1 MLEKCVLTILE
12 LNWNQCFRDKK
23 TKLKLYLLSHT
34 TAKQVISRRG
44 ENENICEIS
53 TNEKCTC
60 KACKN
65 TVFRCQMYKFVTFLL
80 PSSSWLL
87 KLPDYSTDKPE
98 VDSAHILLPL
108 LQHYSVA
115 PSIGAQSDWK
125 FCLISL
131 EGCSNITKMK
141 QYLCNTLL
149 TNLSCEMAFLTWGK
163 NKTDVANKGIKLGID
178 FVLNVFPFHHS
189 RLHCTKCGME
199 VKKAMENTML
209 CLPPTETRHKDQT
222 RRLSSWKPKYE
233 KRTCKMCSK
242 WVNIFQAECFV
253 LETQFVLFSISSV
266 HNEVLIGWRSSPMW
280 STSLLLQYRSK
291 NYVSAVFTSWLV
303 HKAWENVLPAI
314 LFCFHMCDVCCVAFE
329 SPIGGIKL
337 LSQALE

>member
-1 MLEKCVLTILE
+1 M
-12 LNWNQCFRDKK
+12 
-23 TKLKLYLLSHT
+23 
-34 TAKQVISRRG
+34 
-44 ENENICEIS
+44 
-53 TNEKCTC
+53 
-60 KACKN
+60 
-65 TVFRCQMYKFVTFLL
+65 TFLL

-87 KLPDYSTDKPE
+87 KLPNYSTDKPE
-98 VDSAHILLPL
+98 VDGAHILLPL
-108 LQHYSVA
+108 LHQYSVA

-131 EGCSNITKMK
+131 VGRSNITKMK
-141 QYLCNTLL
+141 QYLCKTLF
-149 TNLSCEMAFLTWGK
+149 TNLSCEMAFLTWSK

-189 RLHCTKCGME
+189 RFHCTKCGME

-209 CLPPTETRHKDQT
+209 CLPPIETRYKDQT
-222 RRLSSWKPKYE
+222 RRLSRWKPKYE
-233 KRTCKMCSK
+233 KRTCKMCK

-291 NYVSAVFTSWLV
+291 NYASAVFTSWLG
-303 HKAWENVLPAI
+303 HQAWENVLPAI